1 MEGEGSL
8 PYYKIPQLDPIPYQS
23 NAVDIPTTHIFWI
36 PCARQRMN
44 YMKIVI
50 ILCPNFT
57 AHLQHRYFII
67 FLSSATCS
75 SRPTTVTPVES
86 VSRDNS
92 LYGEQ

>member
-1 MEGEGSL
+1 
-8 PYYKIPQLDPIPYQS
+8 
-23 NAVDIPTTHIFWI
+23 
-36 PCARQRMN
+36 MN